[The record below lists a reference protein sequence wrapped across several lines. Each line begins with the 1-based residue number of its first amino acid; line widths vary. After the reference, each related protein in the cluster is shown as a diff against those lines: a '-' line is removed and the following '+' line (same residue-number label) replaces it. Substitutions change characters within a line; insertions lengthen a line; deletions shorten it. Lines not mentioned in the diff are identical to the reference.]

1 MEGLI
6 FGILR
11 YLHRKSLF
19 EMLIGRDDISNDVIA
34 LGTCFSM
41 FIYILA
47 HCFLLFA
54 DSWKSDSSV
63 DREPQGNW
71 RSVEFKFQ
79 TRSASSPSFSSPT
92 ARVPGQ
98 LALRLL
104 YYCLVSDTHHRC
116 CG

>member
-1 MEGLI
+1 
-6 FGILR
+6 
-11 YLHRKSLF
+11 
-19 EMLIGRDDISNDVIA
+19 MLIGRDDISNDVIA
-34 LGTCFSM
+34 LSTCFSM

-79 TRSASSPSFSSPT
+79 TRSASSPSFSNPT

-104 YYCLVSDTHHRC
+104 YYCLFSDSHHRC